1 MSNQK
6 LKPDKFQ
13 IFMDALTQVLIQT
26 SLSRTKGELQNNYRQ
41 ERAIEK
47 DVPDDV
53 ISETSFD

>member
-13 IFMDALTQVLIQT
+13 IFMDAMTQVLIQT
-26 SLSRTKGELQNNYRQ
+26 SLSRTKGELQNNYRP

>member
-13 IFMDALTQVLIQT
+13 IFMDAMTQVLIQT